1 MAKNQK
7 FYTVGREVSLIEG
20 LKPMGKYDGVTLL
33 PQMVFTGKLK
43 IVDNSAWLKG
53 SHIKL
58 RNNFWYT
65 MKMLKLI
72 PQKKWII
79 VDKMD
84 KKQFMGHIPQ
94 KYSTTQMANGAPPSS
109 GISSS
114 TGAPAAS

>member
-1 MAKNQK
+1 MKSFRQ
-7 FYTVGREVSLIEG
+7 FYLREMHQTIEPVD
-20 LKPMGKYDGVTLL
+20 LDFCYDFGGGSNGPATN
-33 PQMVFTGKLK
+33 
-43 IVDNSAWLKG
+43 DWLFKQL
-53 SHIKL
+53 S
-58 RNNFWYT
+58 NNFIG
-65 MKMLKLI
+65 KLI